1 MVVVVVIAVRQL
13 TPLLMTT
20 TRQRSCDHSSTAF
33 DLKRRFVLSGGR
45 DGGDVLY
52 MYTAVCYW
60 SVVATSQA
68 VMDDYN

>member
-20 TRQRSCDHSSTAF
+20 TPQRSCDDSSTAF
-33 DLKRRFVLSGGR
+33 DLKRRFVPSGGR

-52 MYTAVCYW
+52 TAVCYW
-60 SVVATSQA
+60 SVDASRKQ
-68 VMDDYN
+68 